1 MQRYDITLAGCDDEH
16 TVTTELT
23 PEQLLAVQRIVRLT
37 APGHESHSC
46 LPKLTVTKHTE
57 ETTDE

>member
-1 MQRYDITLAGCDDEH
+1 MTLYDITLAGCDDEH

-23 PEQLLAVQRIVRLT
+23 PEQMEAVQRIADLT
-37 APGHESHSC
+37 APGHEYTSC

-57 ETTDE
+57 VTE